1 MTCFIE
7 FIIYDNKCPLERD
20 TAGQERFAPIGSM
33 YYQGAKA
40 VIFTYDITKV
50 ILSTQIKTLSGVI
63 LMSDGITQKRTFD
76 SLPMW
81 RQKFDDRNE
90 G

>member
-1 MTCFIE
+1 MRILVVTCFIE

-50 ILSTQIKTLSGVI
+50 ILLIFAVKHLNTI
-63 LMSDGITQKRTFD
+63 
-76 SLPMW
+76 
-81 RQKFDDRNE
+81 
-90 G
+90 